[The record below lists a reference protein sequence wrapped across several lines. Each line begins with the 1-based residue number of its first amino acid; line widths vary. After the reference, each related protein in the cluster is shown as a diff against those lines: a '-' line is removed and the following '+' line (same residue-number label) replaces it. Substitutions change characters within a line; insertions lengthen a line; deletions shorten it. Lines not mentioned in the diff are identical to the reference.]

1 MADIARNKGKVIQPE
16 AFDSD
21 DQTAACNADSNETAK
36 GGMCLVV
43 KSFKRIGFVEKKN
56 NEKFVIK

>member
-43 KSFKRIGFVEKKN
+43 KSF
-56 NEKFVIK
+56 